1 MLSFLQNH
9 RLPGLDLGER
19 IIYPAYKGYSILNI
33 PASLCHFLDVPEIG
47 NNVSTGPLSAE
58 TLSSLESGY
67 QHVIL
72 VLMDALAFHRLER
85 WMQDGTAPVWA
96 ELARNGLLHPLTS
109 IVPSTTAAGL
119 TSLWTG
125 RPTCTHGITGYE
137 MWLKEYGVVAN
148 AILHTPM
155 AFQNDV
161 DGLERAGF
169 KAEEFLSLPTLGS
182 HLASQGISSYVLMH
196 RSLAHSGLSRMLFK
210 DTDLQA
216 FFSAADLWINLR
228 YLLDSKSNEKLY
240 AWVYWSEV
248 DHFGH
253 IYGPDDERT
262 AAEFSNFSLALE
274 RLFLSH
280 LSPSA
285 RRKTLLILTADHGQ
299 TNTSANSHYDLRNH
313 PNLLRRLHINPTG
326 ENRLAYL
333 YVRPGQYEAVR
344 EYIERAWPNQFTII
358 ESAYALE
365 TGLFGSGDAHP
376 SLLDRL
382 GDLCVLARQDAYL
395 WWGLKDNFLI
405 GRHGGL
411 SSEEMLVPFLAVPL
425 G

>member
-19 IIYPAYKGYSILNI
+19 IVYPAYQGHSILNI
-33 PASLCHFLDVPEIG
+33 PASLCHFLGVPEIG
-47 NNVSTGPLSAE
+47 HNASAGPLSAE
-58 TLSSLESGY
+58 TLSPLDSDY

-72 VLMDALAFHRLER
+72 VLMDALAFHRLEG
-85 WMQDGTAPVWA
+85 WMQDGTAPIWTK
-96 ELARNGLLHPLTS
+96 LAQDGLLHPLTS
-109 IVPSTTAAGL
+109 IVPSTTSTAL

-125 RPTCTHGITGYE
+125 CPTSTHGITGYE

-148 AILHTPM
+148 TILHTPM

-169 KAEEFLSLPTLGS
+169 KAEEFLSLTTLGS
-182 HLASQGISSYVLMH
+182 HLVSQGVNSYVLMH
-196 RSLAHSGLSRMLFK
+196 KSLAHSGLSRMLFK
-210 DTDLQA
+210 DTDFQA

-228 YLLDSKSNEKLY
+228 HLLDSKPNEKLY

-253 IYGPDDERT
+253 VYGPDDERT

-274 RLFLSH
+274 RLFLAH
-280 LSPSA
+280 LSPPT
-285 RRKTLLILTADHGQ
+285 RHKTLLILTADHGQ
-299 TNTSANSHYDLRNH
+299 ITTSANPHYDLRNH
-313 PNLLRRLHINPTG
+313 PNLVRRLHINPTG
-326 ENRLAYL
+326 ENRLAFL

-344 EYIERAWPNQFTII
+344 EYIERAWPNQFTLI
-358 ESAYALE
+358 ESTYALE
-365 TGLFGSGDAHP
+365 LGLFGSGGVHP

-382 GDLCVLARQDAYL
+382 GDLCVLAGQDAYL
-395 WWGLKDNFLI
+395 WWASKDNSLI

-411 SSEEMLVPFLAVPL
+411 SPEEMLVPFLAVPL

>member
-1 MLSFLQNH
+1 MHSFLQNH
-9 RLPGLDLGER
+9 RLPGLDLGDGV
-19 IIYPAYKGYSILNI
+19 IHPAYQGYSILNI
-33 PASLCHFLDVPEIG
+33 PASLCSLLGVPAMQADIG
-47 NNVSTGPLSAE
+47 AAPLSSE
-58 TLSSLESGY
+58 ILSPLNSGY
-67 QHVIL
+67 QRVVL

-85 WMQDGTAPVWA
+85 WMQDGTAPIWNQ
-96 ELARNGLLHPLTS
+96 LARDGLLSPLTS
-109 IVPSTTAAGL
+109 IVPSTTSAAL

-125 RPTCTHGITGYE
+125 RPAAAHGITGYE
-137 MWLKEYGVVAN
+137 MWLKEYGIVAN
-148 AILHTPM
+148 TILHTPM

-182 HLASQGISSYVLMH
+182 HLASQGINSYILMH
-196 RSLAHSGLSRMLFK
+196 KSIARSGLSRMLFK
-210 DTDLQA
+210 DTELRA

-228 YLLDSKSNEKLY
+228 YLLDSKRDEKLF

-253 IYGPDDERT
+253 VYGPDDERT
-262 AAEFSNFSLALE
+262 AAEFSNFSLALD
-274 RLFLSH
+274 RLFLAH
-280 LSPSA
+280 LSLAA

-299 TNTSANSHYDLRNH
+299 IATPANPHYELRNH
-313 PNLLRRLHINPTG
+313 PNLVRRLHMNPTG
-326 ENRLAYL
+326 ENRLAYM

-344 EYIERAWPNQFTII
+344 EYIERAWPNQFTLLD
-358 ESAYALE
+358 SAYALE
-365 TGLFGSGDAHP
+365 MGLFGPGEVHV

-395 WWGLKDNFLI
+395 WWAAGDNPLA

-411 SSEEMLVPFLAVPL
+411 SPEEMLVPFLAVPL

>member
-1 MLSFLQNH
+1 
-9 RLPGLDLGER
+9 
-19 IIYPAYKGYSILNI
+19 
-33 PASLCHFLDVPEIG
+33 
-47 NNVSTGPLSAE
+47 
-58 TLSSLESGY
+58 
-67 QHVIL
+67 
-72 VLMDALAFHRLER
+72 
-85 WMQDGTAPVWA
+85 
-96 ELARNGLLHPLTS
+96 
-109 IVPSTTAAGL
+109 
-119 TSLWTG
+119 
-125 RPTCTHGITGYE
+125 

>member
-299 TNTSANSHYDLRNH
+299 ITTSANPHYDLRNH

-344 EYIERAWPNQFTII
+344 EYIAGQEDHHRKLSFQDEFRQLLRRYEIEFDERYVW
-358 ESAYALE
+358 
-365 TGLFGSGDAHP
+365 D
-376 SLLDRL
+376 
-382 GDLCVLARQDAYL
+382 
-395 WWGLKDNFLI
+395 
-405 GRHGGL
+405 
-411 SSEEMLVPFLAVPL
+411 
-425 G
+425 